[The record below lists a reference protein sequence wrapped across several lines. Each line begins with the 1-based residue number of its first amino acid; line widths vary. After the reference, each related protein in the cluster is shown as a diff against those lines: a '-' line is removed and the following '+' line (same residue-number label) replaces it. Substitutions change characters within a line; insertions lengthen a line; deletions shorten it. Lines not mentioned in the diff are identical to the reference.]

1 MAEDSSRSGE
11 MKARN
16 VGMSLVRSFSLRV
29 MGSYKTPYSGGFIDT
44 TIMEWGSEKPFSFIF
59 ASWTSTVVAF
69 FWTLQVLG
77 PDVLVGK
84 FMYGLRLRAY
94 IVFRVEGDIAL

>member
-1 MAEDSSRSGE
+1 

-69 FWTLQVLG
+69 FLDPPGV
-77 PDVLVGK
+77 
-84 FMYGLRLRAY
+84 RAGCPGWKVY
-94 IVFRVEGDIAL
+94 VRSKVQGVHSV